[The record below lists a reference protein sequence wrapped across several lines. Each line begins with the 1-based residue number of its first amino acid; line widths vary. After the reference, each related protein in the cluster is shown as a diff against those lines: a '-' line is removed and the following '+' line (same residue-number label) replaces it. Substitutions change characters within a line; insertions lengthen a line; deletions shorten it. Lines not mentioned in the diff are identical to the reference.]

1 MGVSYFYDQSDETD
15 KISLNGK
22 TLKFRVL
29 NAELH
34 IANTPATFT
43 AMICPRV
50 AIVNDQ
56 RQE

>member
-43 AMICPRV
+43 L
-50 AIVNDQ
+50 
-56 RQE
+56 